1 MRKASFKIGNVWMKK
16 AIKYHL
22 ALKLKKKNEGVL
34 RTQLEAWRGAGNCSV
49 WSDSYIAVCCYCIEN
64 LTTT

>member
-1 MRKASFKIGNVWMKK
+1 MKK

-22 ALKLKKKNEGVL
+22 ALKLKKNEGVL